1 MNFVKKYEYNF
12 LKEKN
17 DKYKDENLVWMKQEE
32 KDKFEFELIGFFQ
45 N

>member
-1 MNFVKKYEYNF
+1 MNFVKKIWIQF
-12 LKEKN
+12 FKRKK